1 MFLNNIIKPINRT
14 PKSSIYWEKWIKVV
28 SGTVNQELHRTHR
41 LQNTV
46 VTNGDTQKVRI
57 LLPYNGKQGNKLSK
71 MKRLLNKS
79 LPTEI
84 KTIVTYQSE
93 RLVTKFKVKGKT
105 KFYPHNN
112 LVFYSKCPDDT
123 CIEDYVC

>member
-1 MFLNNIIKPINRT
+1 M
-14 PKSSIYWEKWIKVV
+14 
-28 SGTVNQELHRTHR
+28 
-41 LQNTV
+41 
-46 VTNGDTQKVRI
+46 
-57 LLPYNGKQGNKLSK
+57 LPYNGKQGNKLSK

-93 RLVTKFKVKGKT
+93 ILVTKFKVKGKT

-112 LVFYSKCPDDT
+112 LPDDKCPDDT